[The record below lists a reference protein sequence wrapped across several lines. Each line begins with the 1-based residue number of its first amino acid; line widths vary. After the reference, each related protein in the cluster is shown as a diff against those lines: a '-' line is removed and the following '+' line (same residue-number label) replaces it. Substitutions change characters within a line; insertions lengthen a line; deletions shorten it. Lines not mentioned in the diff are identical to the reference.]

1 MARKGLI
8 QTNERLK
15 SSVQKA
21 SARRQALKST
31 IMNRDLPLEDRFEAS
46 LKLAQMPR
54 NTSKVRIRSRCIETG
69 RPRGVYRFCG
79 LSRVVLR
86 EYCVTG
92 CLPGVR
98 RSSW

>member
-8 QTNERLK
+8 ESNERKKKLVDQAKAKRLMLK
-15 SSVQKA
+15 
-21 SARRQALKST
+21 T
-31 IMNRDLPLEDRFEAS
+31 IIMNRDLPLEERFEAT
-46 LKLAQMPR
+46 LKLTNMPR
-54 NTSKVRIRSRCIETG
+54 NTAGVRVRARCIETG

-79 LSRVVLR
+79 LSRMVLR
-86 EYCVTG
+86 HNSVRG